1 MTGEILQGSIPVLC
15 LGHIQLAGDERSGSI
30 RSFVGDGA
38 MSVTLI
44 IYSLPKAFWLTP
56 RWKLWTKSVLNK

>member
-30 RSFVGDGA
+30 RSFVGDGGDVCNPNYLFFTQGLLA
-38 MSVTLI
+38 DSSVEVVDEICT
-44 IYSLPKAFWLTP
+44 
-56 RWKLWTKSVLNK
+56 